1 MEGICSTFILL
12 IERSYQ
18 FQLLW
23 INMIDIDLCDL
34 LLLIDN
40 GNATVISNGRNNQP
54 CNLAQRNLLVEGR
67 GKQITYRLKHAPPF
81 LCPLAFGD
89 IPRYFRRAGNVPLTI
104 FAKSLCASSACLR
117 SVIS

>member
-23 INMIDIDLCDL
+23 INMIDLDLCDL

-40 GNATVISNGRNNQP
+40 GHATVISNGRNNQP
-54 CNLAQRNLLVEGR
+54 CNLAQHNLLVEGR
-67 GKQITYRLKHAPPF
+67 GKQITYRLKQAPPF
-81 LCPLAFGD
+81 LCLLAVGD
-89 IPRYFRRAGNVPLTI
+89 IPRNFRRADNAPLTI
-104 FAKSLCASSACLR
+104 FDWR
-117 SVIS
+117 NTE